1 MALIDLRQVNVYPYT
16 KRITLGSTDVVQAI
30 TLPGDCTRFSLQFIS
45 HPGKYSH
52 TGTDGA
58 AIGTDYAT
66 IAKDSVKGYDRS
78 RRAGEQTIYVAG
90 STGSVVCEL
99 ELEAR
104 D

>member
-1 MALIDLRQVNVYPYT
+1 MALIDLSTVNVYPHA
-16 KRITLGSTDVVQAI
+16 KRITLGATDVLQAI
-30 TLPGDCTRFSLQFIS
+30 TLPANCTRFSLQFIS
-45 HPGKYSH
+45 HPGKYTH
-52 TGTDGA
+52 TGSDGA

-66 IAKDSVKGYDRS
+66 IAKDSVKVYDRS
-78 RRAGEQTIYVAG
+78 RRDGAQTIYVAG

>member
-58 AIGTDYAT
+58 ATGKVGGPDIVYGTGDNHNPAKSSFIGL
-66 IAKDSVKGYDRS
+66 R
-78 RRAGEQTIYVAG
+78 
-90 STGSVVCEL
+90 
-99 ELEAR
+99 
-104 D
+104 